1 MKESNFG
8 NSNAKWTTTENSKVS
23 QSEFDDVSVKRLN
36 HIKLMFLNL
45 I

>member
-23 QSEFDDVSVKRLN
+23 SFDDVSVKRLN